1 MLNLEFGSSGIR
13 GKYPETVNTSVGFE
27 LGRIIPRVM
36 GEQLAL
42 GNDPRF
48 SGPVLKASFVSTAL
62 ESGAKIQD
70 YGLIPTP
77 ALAYQTK
84 ALGRSAGVMIT
95 ASHNPPEYN
104 GFKVFNKF
112 GEALDDETHLSLQ
125 NARRLT
131 YEGNSSR
138 IECTEPREYKELL
151 GKIGFR
157 KKWKVVL
164 DLGNGA
170 ASKLAPAVYRES
182 LDKATTINAYPD
194 GGFPGRGSEPT
205 RKSVETLGRMVVA
218 TQADAGVAFDGD
230 ADRMYILDEKG
241 DCPLQDRILASYIAF
256 QAKKSKGPFV
266 VPLDSSM
273 VVDEIAEKNNAKLF
287 RGPVGDAKLL
297 REAKRLKANFAG
309 EPSGAWIHRDYNSCP
324 DGPLSGLLFLKATE
338 SLGLSVSDMIRETPE
353 YHMIRE
359 GLHHNGRLSKDTI
372 TTLGPRLRKILG
384 KDSSI
389 ETKFGLRVSTENA
402 WVLVRDSGT
411 EPVIRVTG
419 ESKDRSEATR
429 IMKETLQA
437 LRQVL
442 KKR

>member
-1 MLNLEFGSSGIR
+1 
-13 GKYPETVNTSVGFE
+13 
-27 LGRIIPRVM
+27 M

-62 ESGAKIQD
+62 ENGAKIVD

-84 ALGRSAGVMIT
+84 ALGKSAGVMIT

-104 GFKVFNKF
+104 GFKVFNKL
-112 GEALDDETHLSLQ
+112 GEALDDETRLSLSKPKKIEY
-125 NARRLT
+125 R
-131 YEGNSSR
+131 GNSSK
-138 IECTEPREYKELL
+138 IESADPKEYKELL
-151 GKIGFR
+151 SKVTFR

-170 ASKLAPAVYRES
+170 SSKLAPAIYRER
-182 LDKATTINAYPD
+182 LDKVTTINSFPD

-205 RKSVETLGRMVVA
+205 RRSVETLGKMVIE
-218 TQADAGVAFDGD
+218 THADAGVAFDGD
-230 ADRMYILDEKG
+230 ADRMYIVDEKG
-241 DCPLQDRILASYIAF
+241 VCPLQDRILASYIAF
-256 QAKKSKGPFV
+256 LAKRSRGPFV
-266 VPLDSSM
+266 IPLDSSM
-273 VVDEIAEKNNAKLF
+273 VVDEIAGKNRAKLV

-297 REAKRLKANFAG
+297 REAKRLKADFAG

-338 SLGLSVSDMIRETPE
+338 NLGLSISEMIQGIPE

-359 GLHHNGRLSKDTI
+359 SLHHNGKLSKATI
-372 TTLGPRLRKILG
+372 STLGSRLRMILG
-384 KDSSI
+384 RDSSL
-389 ETKFGLRVSTENA
+389 ETQFGLRVNTENA

-419 ESKDRSEATR
+419 ESKNRAEATR
-429 IMKETLQA
+429 IVRETLRA
-437 LRQVL
+437 LRRVL

>member
-1 MLNLEFGSSGIR
+1 MNLEFGSSGIR
-13 GKYPETVNTSVGFE
+13 GKYPETVNSAVGFE
-27 LGRIIPRVM
+27 LGRLIPRIM

-84 ALGRSAGVMIT
+84 ALGSSAGVMIT

-104 GFKVFNKF
+104 GFKVFNKL
-112 GEALDDETHLSLQ
+112 GEALDDETRLSLK
-125 NARRLT
+125 NPKKHAYNGR
-131 YEGNSSR
+131 SSK
-138 IECTEPREYKELL
+138 IESVEPREYKELL
-151 GKIGFR
+151 AKVTFR

-170 ASKLAPAVYRES
+170 ASKMAPAIYREI
-182 LDKATTINAYPD
+182 LDKATTINAFPD
-194 GGFPGRGSEPT
+194 GGFSGRGSEPT
-205 RKSVETLGRMVVA
+205 RKSVETLGKMVVE
-218 TQADAGVAFDGD
+218 THADAGIAFDGD
-230 ADRMYILDEKG
+230 ADRMYVVDEKG
-241 DCPLQDRILASYIAF
+241 VCPLQDRILAAYIAF
-256 QAKKSKGPFV
+256 LAKRSKGPFV

-273 VVDEIAEKNNAKLF
+273 VVDEIAEKNRSRLV

-297 REAKRLKANFAG
+297 REAKRLKADFAG

-338 SLGLSVSDMIRETPE
+338 DLGLSVSGMIKDIPE

-359 GLHHNGRLSKDTI
+359 GLHFNGKLSKSMLS
-372 TTLGPRLRKILG
+372 TLGSRLRKILG
-384 KDSSI
+384 MESSI

-419 ESKDRSEATR
+419 ESKDRTEATR
-429 IMKETLQA
+429 IVRETLRT